1 MYKHV
6 KDDEQ
11 GKQTTKT
18 CRDRKK
24 SRETA
29 KYAAT
34 NKTNRKIKEGNCKNN
49 LKMQKDSER
58 RRGVQQEDKRNM
70 ARKVSTKQSE
80 EKPATVGQEL
90 QPGRPQRLKRP
101 ELEEPFIRH
110 RSKLLEQAKDK
121 MLRAR

>member
-1 MYKHV
+1 
-6 KDDEQ
+6 
-11 GKQTTKT
+11 
-18 CRDRKK
+18 
-24 SRETA
+24 
-29 KYAAT
+29 
-34 NKTNRKIKEGNCKNN
+34 
-49 LKMQKDSER
+49 MQRDSER
-58 RRGVQQEDKRNM
+58 TSCTTGRQAKHTNCRNEQQQI